1 MTRAKSRGNRAHP
14 WAVALVASST
24 LMVLC
29 HVPAL
34 GTTLE
39 DVKLDPKALAP
50 ACSPIKGE
58 FAISLQ
64 AALHYATVEK
74 APRVLFKP
82 PIRKTYQ
89 SFKCGAAKSTIYY
102 YEYESQASLE
112 AARGFVEGS
121 IWGGK
126 APSEE
131 HPELI
136 IARDN
141 VLVVISSRDPGPFKE
156 HLEKRRRA
164 G

>member
-1 MTRAKSRGNRAHP
+1 MTHMVSRRNRAHT
-14 WAVALVASST
+14 AARVLAGSILV
-24 LMVLC
+24 VLC
-29 HVPAL
+29 RFPAL
-34 GTTLE
+34 GITLE

-50 ACSPIKGE
+50 ACSPTKGE
-58 FAISLQ
+58 YAVSLQ
-64 AALHYATVEK
+64 AALHFATVDQ

-102 YEYESQASLE
+102 YEYASKADLE

-126 APSEE
+126 SPSEE

-141 VLVVISSRDPGPFKE
+141 VLVVISSRDPGSFKK
-156 HLEKRRRA
+156 HLEKQP
-164 G
+164 